1 MPHWSDS
8 AVGANEAR
16 KKQDQRWVL
25 SSRSDMR
32 EAAALICRAAERK
45 VSIMTRDLEPG
56 IYDHPDFLEAVKKLI
71 LSRRFARVRVLISDP
86 SRAIKNGN
94 RLVTMGR
101 RLNSFIEFRNVHDDY
116 REVPEAY
123 CIADDRAIAYRLDA
137 MRWDGIAD
145 SDTRP
150 VARTYLNSFDEIW
163 AASEVENE
171 FRRLHL

>member
-1 MPHWSDS
+1 M
-8 AVGANEAR
+8 GAAQAR
-16 KKQDQRWVL
+16 NKNDQRWVL
-25 SSRSDMR
+25 NSASDMR
-32 EAAALICRAAERK
+32 EAAAVVCGCAERK
-45 VSIMTRDLEPG
+45 LSIMTRDLEPG
-56 IYDHPDFLEAVKKLI
+56 IYDHPEFIESVKKLI

-123 CIADDRAIAYRLDA
+123 CIADDRAIAYRLNA
-137 MRWDGIAD
+137 TRWNGIAD
-145 SDTRP
+145 SDSRP
-150 VARTYLNSFDEIW
+150 VARTYLERFDEIW

>member
-1 MPHWSDS
+1 M
-8 AVGANEAR
+8 GANEAR
-16 KKQDQRWVL
+16 KKKDQRWVL

-32 EAAALICRAAERK
+32 EAAALICRTAERK

-137 MRWDGIAD
+137 TRWDGIAD

>member
-1 MPHWSDS
+1 M
-8 AVGANEAR
+8 GAAEA
-16 KKQDQRWVL
+16 KKKADQRWVL
-25 SSRSDMR
+25 SSPADMR
-32 EAAALICRAAERK
+32 AAAASICRSAERK
-45 VSIMTRDLEPG
+45 VSIVTRDLEPG
-56 IYDHPDFLEAVKKLI
+56 VYDHADFLEAVKKLI
-71 LSRRFARVRVLISDP
+71 LSRRFARVRVLIADP

-116 REVPEAY
+116 REIPEAY

-137 MRWDGIAD
+137 TRWDGIAD
-145 SDTRP
+145 SDARP
-150 VARTYLNSFDEIW
+150 VARTYLTRFDEIW